1 MHLGILWVLMIL
13 FNEIVNLI
21 LFHRNSHRAI
31 VLFFKKNI
39 ISKEYPLRFTYF
51 AIICLF
57 LIPFLCVCVCVHQ
70 CLMQALCFSTI
81 LKVQFLQILSS
92 FIYFYLFLKI
102 FILFEIERGR
112 ACASWGEGQK
122 ERSQSRF
129 PAEHG
134 ANCWA

>member
-57 LIPFLCVCVCVHQ
+57 LIPFLCVCVCV
-70 CLMQALCFSTI
+70 CVCIS
-81 LKVQFLQILSS
+81 V
-92 FIYFYLFLKI
+92 
-102 FILFEIERGR
+102 
-112 ACASWGEGQK
+112 
-122 ERSQSRF
+122 
-129 PAEHG
+129 
-134 ANCWA
+134 